1 MSEAIL
7 TPVLSR
13 EETPTH
19 SAERRALVVD
29 DDSGIRTLVVTVLRR
44 EGFTIDAAV
53 NGRDALTLLAERAYA
68 IIILDLAM
76 PGMNG
81 VQLLEYLRH
90 RDAQTLRRVLVITAS
105 IPRVRPELPPDVCH
119 ILTKPF
125 DLSEFQAAV
134 ARCVAELDS

>member
-1 MSEAIL
+1 
-7 TPVLSR
+7 
-13 EETPTH
+13 
-19 SAERRALVVD
+19 
-29 DDSGIRTLVVTVLRR
+29 VTVLRR
-44 EGFTIDAAV
+44 EGFIIDAAV
-53 NGRDALTLLAERAYA
+53 NGRDALALLAERAYA

-76 PGMNG
+76 PEMNG

-105 IPRVRPELPPDVCH
+105 IPRVRPELPADVCH

-134 ARCVAELDS
+134 ARCVADLDS